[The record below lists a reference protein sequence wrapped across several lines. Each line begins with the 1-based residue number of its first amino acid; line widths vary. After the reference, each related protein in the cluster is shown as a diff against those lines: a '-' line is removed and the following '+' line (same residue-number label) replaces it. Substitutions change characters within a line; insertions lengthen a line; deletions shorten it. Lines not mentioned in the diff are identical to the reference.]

1 VEGAFLSG
9 QALAAKVQDVHAAYV
24 PTDFTIAPTKRSQE
38 LCGIDHSDRW
48 NYGDWPDLDVEEM
61 CEKFH
66 WNGRPVTKR
75 AARTV
80 FARPHEHAL
89 TLGRPLTKAVHTD
102 DCDES
107 FANWIT
113 KVGVDPSSR
122 PPSTHQSNF
131 RAGVRIIK
139 SDDRYD
145 FLALPSRPGTQAEAV
160 ESTSPRFGAP
170 APPSRP
176 GTRGVLK
183 VCASC
188 IQEVKE
194 CGRKPGR
201 LVVRLRGEGKGR
213 ILSADGRRRAHVSV
227 ETVVG
232 HDTSLSFIRF
242 KLLT

>member
-145 FLALPSRPGTQAEAV
+145 FLALPSRPGTQAEAI

-188 IQEVKE
+188 IQYQGGEGVWE
-194 CGRKPGR
+194 KPGR
-201 LVVRLRGEGKGR
+201 LVVRRGGKCKGR
-213 ILSADGRRRAHVSV
+213 I
-227 ETVVG
+227 
-232 HDTSLSFIRF
+232 
-242 KLLT
+242 